1 MLQQIER
8 FDLAPDA
15 QPEGSLPPPRWKDG
29 KGRQAIERIWPAS
42 SVTAFVKV
50 RSLIYCMPFFLML
63 IDYFQGGLWVRAIPA
78 RKD

>member
-50 RSLIYCMPFFLML
+50 RSLIYCMPFF
-63 IDYFQGGLWVRAIPA
+63 
-78 RKD
+78 